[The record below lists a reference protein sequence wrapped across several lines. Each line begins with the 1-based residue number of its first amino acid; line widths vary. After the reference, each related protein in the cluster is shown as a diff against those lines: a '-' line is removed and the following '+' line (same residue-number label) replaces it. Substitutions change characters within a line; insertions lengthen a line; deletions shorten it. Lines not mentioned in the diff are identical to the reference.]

1 MKKLKHIRLYEDWNT
16 QINESSKP
24 GELKVIYADQ
34 SKGKYQH
41 YETLI
46 KKPTVNF
53 DSFKKDFLAHPQ
65 KYLTNVK
72 STFHQPTDGN
82 GSALPGLKI
91 GAFIQI
97 DIASIM
103 TAFVKVTQLYETAE
117 GILHA
122 TFVTLE
128 GHPEKGYINFK
139 ISKEG
144 EKDIKFEISSLSETN
159 TMAPEEFARSE
170 QQESWFSMLKK
181 LPSLLGG
188 TGTPPLLKHE
198 SPQSEKFTNNLLKK
212 SGRTDASQEW
222 QAAVASGKPLIV
234 KNATKDTNVSSGKPL
249 IAKNATKDTKRPGRA

>member
-1 MKKLKHIRLYEDWNT
+1 MKKLRHIRLYEDWNT

-34 SKGKYQH
+34 AKGKYQH

-82 GSALPGLKI
+82 GSALPGLKV

-117 GILHA
+117 GIVHA

-159 TMAPEEFARSE
+159 TLAPEEFARSE
-170 QQESWFSMLKK
+170 QKESWFSMLKK

-188 TGTPPLLKHE
+188 TGTPPLFTDT
-198 SPQSEKFTNNLLKK
+198 SPSSNKFMADLRKSEYGKP
-212 SGRTDASQEW
+212 DSQEW
-222 QAAVASGKPLIV
+222 TSA
-234 KNATKDTNVSSGKPL
+234 VSSGKPL
-249 IAKNATKDTKRPGRA
+249 IAKNTTKDTKRPGRA